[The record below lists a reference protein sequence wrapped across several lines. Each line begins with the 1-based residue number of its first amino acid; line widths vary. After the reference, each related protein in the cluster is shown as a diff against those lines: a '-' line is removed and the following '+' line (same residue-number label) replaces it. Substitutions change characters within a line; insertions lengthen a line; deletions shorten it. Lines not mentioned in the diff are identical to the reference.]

1 MNPST
6 PTAMAAAN
14 SAPDSAGRSERA
26 LLGFGQVWHKRL
38 RPAGHEFRHD
48 SYFLMLPLRSL
59 RREPE
64 PWLRRNRWGLL
75 SFHDRDHGEGGSDAL
90 AWFEQLLAREDIHD
104 ADGEIWL
111 QTYPRI
117 LGHTFKPVSF
127 WWAMRADGSPA
138 ALLAEVNNTF
148 GDRHCYLLS
157 GPELRLG
164 AELSAAKLLHVSPF
178 CALEGRYRFRFHLRR
193 DDAGSPRHALVR
205 VDHDDAQGALL
216 QTSLGGTLQALKAS
230 SVLRAFFGMPLLTL
244 GVVLRIHWHALRL
257 WLKRV
262 PFHRRPAAPE
272 NFLSR

>member
-1 MNPST
+1 MSV
-6 PTAMAAAN
+6 A
-14 SAPDSAGRSERA
+14 SAPPARA

-38 RPAGHEFRHD
+38 RPAVHEFRHR
-48 SYFLMLPLRSL
+48 SYFLMLPLRRL
-59 RREPE
+59 REQPE

-75 SFHDRDHGEGGSDAL
+75 SFADRDHGEGGPDAL
-90 AWFEQLLAREDIHD
+90 AWFEQLLAREGIHD

-127 WWAMRADGSPA
+127 WWALRADGSPA

-157 GPELRLG
+157 GPDLRLG
-164 AELSAAKLLHVSPF
+164 AELSAGKVLHVSPF
-178 CALEGRYRFRFHLRR
+178 CALEGRYRFRFQLQRE
-193 DDAGSPRHALVR
+193 DAAGPPRHALVR

-216 QTSLGGTLQALKAS
+216 QTSLGGALHPLTGRSLLQ
-230 SVLRAFFGMPLLTL
+230 AFFGMPLLTL